1 MIHIMEHRR
10 PFLEKWRQWNKF
22 SKYSGGTLVEKCCH
36 YFDLFNVIAGSRPT
50 RVFASGAMNVNFKQ
64 FEYEG
69 EKSDIIDGAFVIVE
83 YANGVRS
90 CLELSMFMPRGN
102 REEIRISGSRATLY
116 GTDRPE
122 SHLRI
127 VTGGEDMDREVVITA
142 QPHVAATGTHD
153 GSTYYEHLRF
163 YRAIRDNV
171 KPEVSAADGLWAVAI
186 GAAAEQSIKTGM
198 PETVRLE
205 E

>member
-1 MIHIMEHRR
+1 
-10 PFLEKWRQWNKF
+10 
-22 SKYSGGTLVEKCCH
+22 
-36 YFDLFNVIAGSRPT
+36 
-50 RVFASGAMNVNFKQ
+50 
-64 FEYEG
+64 
-69 EKSDIIDGAFVIVE
+69 
-83 YANGVRS
+83 
-90 CLELSMFMPRGN
+90 
-102 REEIRISGSRATLY
+102 
-116 GTDRPE
+116 
-122 SHLRI
+122 
-127 VTGGEDMDREVVITA
+127 MDREVVITA